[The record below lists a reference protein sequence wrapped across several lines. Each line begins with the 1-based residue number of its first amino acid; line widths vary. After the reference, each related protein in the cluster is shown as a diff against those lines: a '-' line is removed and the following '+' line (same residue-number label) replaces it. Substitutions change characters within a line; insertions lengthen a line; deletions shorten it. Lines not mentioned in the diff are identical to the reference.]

1 MKDFRDIQEGILGNI
16 NDTLNSAEAK
26 HDAILK
32 EKIREYFN
40 KSKRK
45 DKGMLYFFTLSNPVK
60 IEKNFELADKACH
73 LEGDVLVIDFNVF
86 KNPNDYRLHINYGPD
101 LPMIKVI
108 DHSKQQT
115 VLTTK
120 TFQYT
125 TLQISGTK
133 LNDTIDVSKIIH
145 PDTVVS
151 TVQYGNEDYN
161 LPQNIFVDNKFP
173 GTIKDGIIYKCMFDK
188 IDTKA
193 WPDCTIK
200 FSKDT
205 RNTIFL
211 NAIGMSDK
219 HKHID
224 IDTYTG
230 FMVIDD

>member
-16 NDTLNSAEAK
+16 DDTINST
-26 HDAILK
+26 DARLDPILK
-32 EKIREYFN
+32 EKAREYFN
-40 KSKRK
+40 NYTRK
-45 DKGMLYFFTLSNPVK
+45 NKGTLYFFSASNPVK
-60 IEKNFELADKACH
+60 VTENFKLVDKACH
-73 LEGDVLVIDFNVF
+73 WERDVLVVDFNVF
-86 KNPNDYRLHINYGPD
+86 KNPDDYRLYIVYGPD

-108 DHSKQQT
+108 GHNKQHT
-115 VLTTK
+115 TLTTK
-120 TFQYT
+120 AFQYA

-151 TVQYGNEDYN
+151 TVQYGKEDYN

-173 GTIKDGIIYKCMFDK
+173 GTIKDGITYKCMFDK

-193 WPDCTIK
+193 WPDCTVK

-211 NAIGMSDK
+211 NAIGMK
-219 HKHID
+219 NKHID
-224 IDTYTG
+224 SDIYTG
-230 FMVIDD
+230 LMVIDD

>member
-16 NDTLNSAEAK
+16 DDTINST
-26 HDAILK
+26 DARLDSILK
-32 EKIREYFN
+32 EKAREYFN
-40 KSKRK
+40 NYTRK
-45 DKGMLYFFTLSNPVK
+45 NKGTLYFFSASNPVK
-60 IEKNFELADKACH
+60 ATENFKLVDKACH
-73 LEGDVLVIDFNVF
+73 WERDVLVVDFNVF
-86 KNPNDYRLHINYGPD
+86 KNPDDYRLYIVYGPD

-108 DHSKQQT
+108 DHRKRHT
-115 VLTTK
+115 ELTTK

-151 TVQYGNEDYN
+151 TVQYGNEEYN

-193 WPDCTIK
+193 WPDCTVK

-211 NAIGMSDK
+211 NAIGMSG
-219 HKHID
+219 KHID
-224 IDTYTG
+224 TDTYTG